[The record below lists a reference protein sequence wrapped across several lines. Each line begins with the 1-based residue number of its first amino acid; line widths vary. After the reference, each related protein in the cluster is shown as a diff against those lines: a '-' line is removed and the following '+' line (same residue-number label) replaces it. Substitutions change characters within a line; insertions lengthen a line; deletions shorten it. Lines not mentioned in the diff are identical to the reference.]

1 MRIFD
6 VIWPTVQP
14 KQPPNLQTSLQQ
26 MSRQL
31 QDLQLKNQCI
41 PQELKKDIDILADRF
56 RMISMGSSP
65 HSNSSNS
72 LHDPAVISYTKK
84 EEPSSTSSNEFMDM
98 APIETLEK
106 NDSIIE
112 IWYGL
117 KNKQTFGCVKLQ
129 LEANHF

>member
-1 MRIFD
+1 M
-6 VIWPTVQP
+6 QQ
-14 KQPPNLQTSLQQ
+14 KQPPNLQASLQQ
-26 MSRQL
+26 MSQQL

-41 PQELKKDIDILADRF
+41 PQELKKDIDTLADRF
-56 RMISMGSSP
+56 RMISMGSS

-84 EEPSSTSSNEFMDM
+84 EDTSNEFMDM

-112 IWYGL
+112 I
-117 KNKQTFGCVKLQ
+117 
-129 LEANHF
+129 